1 MRYLGIDYG
10 TKRVGVALSDESGT
24 LAFAHSV
31 VAPSGAVVTL
41 LNLIKDERVGSV
53 VLGESLDFKNKPN
66 PLMAKIAQF
75 KRELEEAGVE
85 VVYEP
90 ELMTSAQANR
100 NPMGEK
106 KTIASPAPHRGI
118 SVPLDS
124 SAAALIL
131 QSYLDKKGNAK

>member
-10 TKRVGVALSDESGT
+10 TKRIGVALSDESGT

-31 VAPSGAVVTL
+31 IESSGAVSTL
-41 LNLIKDERVGSV
+41 LNLIKDERVQVV

-66 PLMAKIAQF
+66 PLMAKIEQF
-75 KRELEEAGVE
+75 KRELEQAGIE

-90 ELMTSAQANR
+90 EMMTSAQANR
-100 NPMGEK
+100 SPSGEGR
-106 KTIASPAPHRGI
+106 IVASPSKSAGK
-118 SVPLDS
+118 SANLDS

-131 QSYLDKKGNAK
+131 QSFLDKKGNAK

>member
-24 LAFAHSV
+24 LAFAHSTIES
-31 VAPSGAVVTL
+31 AGAVSTL
-41 LNLIKDERVGSV
+41 LNLIKDERVGTV

-66 PLMAKIAQF
+66 PLMAKITEF
-75 KRELEEAGVE
+75 KRALEREGIV

-90 ELMTSAQANR
+90 EMMTSAQANR
-100 NPMGEK
+100 NPSGEERG
-106 KTIASPAPHRGI
+106 IASPRKGTRKPET
-118 SVPLDS
+118 LDS

-131 QSYLDKKGNAK
+131 QGYLDKKR

>member
-1 MRYLGIDYG
+1 M
-10 TKRVGVALSDESGT
+10 ALSDESGT

-31 VAPSGAVVTL
+31 IAPSGAVVTL
-41 LNLIKDERVGSV
+41 LNLIKDERVGTV

-66 PLMAKIAQF
+66 PLMTKITQF
-75 KRELEEAGVE
+75 KHELEHAGVE

-90 ELMTSAQANR
+90 EMMTSAQANR
-100 NPMGEK
+100 NPSGEGRA
-106 KTIASPAPHRGI
+106 IASPSK
-118 SVPLDS
+118 SVGKSSQLDS